1 MLKALA
7 NPFRKF
13 YFEEY
18 IQTVIGSETSKFVYN
33 WLVNDILKKKIN
45 HAYDYTILSKF
56 FEWAAKLGGVSMN

>member
-18 IQTVIGSETSKFVYN
+18 IQTVIGGETSKFVYN
-33 WLVNDILKKKIN
+33 WVVHDILKIKQ
-45 HAYDYTILSKF
+45 AYDYTFLAKF

>member
-33 WLVNDILKKKIN
+33 WLVHVLKPKIN
-45 HAYDYTILSKF
+45 QAYDYTILSKF